1 MKTKKVLCVD
11 TGEIF
16 ESAKEASAV
25 FGCTP
30 VNIVNVCLGRQNTA
44 KGKRFQYIESRMPEV
59 VEVIS
64 HATETNPKGK
74 RNNGNTEPVFCISD
88 GSIYTSCTDAAEQN
102 NVTQGTMSEVCRGLK
117 NYAKGKRYCYIKDI
131 NKHVNE
137 IGDAIVQS
145 TIDKAKYAEL
155 IEMETKRNVI
165 KVQIST
171 LKANIDF
178 LEGKLAE
185 SKANLRQA
193 EENLMNL

>member
-11 TGEIF
+11 TGEVF

-25 FGCTP
+25 FGCTST
-30 VNIVNVCLGRQNTA
+30 NIVNVCLGRQHNA

-64 HATETNPKGK
+64 HTTGTNQKGK

-102 NVTQGTMSEVCRGLK
+102 NVTQGNMSEVCRGLK
-117 NYAKGKRYCYIKDI
+117 KCAKGKRYCYIKDI

-137 IGDAIVQS
+137 IGDVIVQS
-145 TIDKAKYAEL
+145 TIEKVKYAEL
-155 IEMETKRNVI
+155 VERETKRNAV
-165 KVQIST
+165 KGQINT
-171 LKANIDF
+171 LKADIDF

-185 SKANLRQA
+185 SKAKLCEL
-193 EENLMNL
+193 EENFMNL